1 MTLVHDKENNRYVLA
16 VKDVFAKVD
25 YELKEGV
32 MYLIHSEVPEILRGQ
47 GVGKVLV
54 EQTFKK
60 LTEEGYKAVAVCSY
74 VKIIAMRNNKWKEI
88 ISF

>member
-1 MTLVHDKENNRYVLA
+1 MTLIHDKENSRYVLP

-32 MYLIHSEVPEILRGQ
+32 MYLTHSEVPQTLRGQ
-47 GVGKVLV
+47 GVGKVLI
-54 EQTFKK
+54 EQTFEK
-60 LTEEGYKAVAVCSY
+60 LTEEGYKAIAVCSY
-74 VKIIAMRNNKWKEI
+74 VKSIAMRNNKWKDI